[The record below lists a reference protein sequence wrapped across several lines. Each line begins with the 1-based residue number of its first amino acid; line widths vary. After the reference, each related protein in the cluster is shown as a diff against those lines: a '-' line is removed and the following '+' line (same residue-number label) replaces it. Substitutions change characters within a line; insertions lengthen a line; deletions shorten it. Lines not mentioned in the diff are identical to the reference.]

1 MNRNL
6 FIMTLVLSILS
17 GFLIISTAVS
27 EDFSRQSL
35 QTDLK
40 KSVES
45 LTMFQ
50 AKKFD
55 AHYRTPN
62 IEQIELLLQEQG
74 IPLEGTLSAEEK
86 IQTFKREWAKRNPT
100 TVNPQKLR
108 KLLEK
113 ERRGPIA
120 LMAIDAPITQ
130 FKSLVVPVE
139 FLGTDTFDQCGITVT
154 TSGPLHNEIA
164 QPGARDNNTVWYD
177 NTSPTLYNELYF
189 GVGPTAGVVVNHPNL
204 GAVDLRGNTMA
215 NYYLE
220 QSGGMFTPTGQIYPN
235 WLQAA
240 HSEGWYGADACTGG
254 GHNVRAHDL
263 VREVVDLIKADN
275 PNFAWQ
281 DFDADGDGIVDNF
294 TVIHA
299 GAGQEGGGGVQGA
312 FAIWSHASLLNYPT
326 GYLACTAGST
336 GCPARNIYVR
346 EYSMDPE
353 NIDVGVISE
362 EFGHAAFGLP
372 DIYATDTQASPSN
385 WAIFESGSW
394 NGPLGGMQPAPFP
407 LWARALIG
415 WSTPAE
421 VNYDTGPVSFKVGQH
436 SLPPKKTQ
444 SGIKINLPDQAVVI
458 DNKIGTGIGWWSD
471 KGNLLNQT
479 LTHSFNLASATAP
492 VFSFASYWSIEED
505 WDYGY
510 VEVSTNAGVDW
521 TILPDMYGILRN
533 TNPNGSNQGWGLTGE
548 GSGTLYFNLAAYA
561 GQQIDL
567 RLRYSTDMSSY
578 LDGWWVDTFYIT
590 DGATTLFYD
599 TVESGANG
607 WTADGWSFVPQ
618 TQYYPIYYLAEWRND
633 SGFDRGLKYPYQSV
647 YNNESTNEWEV
658 DRCAYSVPGMLLWL
672 RNSLH
677 SFDYT
682 LGDSFYVG
690 PSYGPKHA
698 LLVIDSHYWPMAW
711 SDWVYSDSG
720 APYRISNRCQ
730 PADSVFS
737 LTNTIPFTIRFGS
750 GTDILETKTFTAKPG
765 VSQFHDSLGY
775 YPGLW
780 FRPSDSYFWFWQREA
795 SAVIP
800 SLNSYTTSLTDI
812 DKSPYT
818 DLYGETICWVTDGCT
833 ILGTG
838 NPGDSDVQYG
848 LHIAVAKQD
857 KKGRWGQ
864 IAVWN
869 SQTLN
874 TLNVIADKSSVA
886 PGDDIKYTLV
896 VTNNSPVKQ
905 VFTVRSPIPVN
916 TTLKSGKGYDA
927 GSNSIVWTGIV
938 NPGKSKKGKFSVTI
952 SPFTAPG
959 TIIGNISTLTDDALG
974 GTASVNVMV
983 Q

>member
-1 MNRNL
+1 MYRKFFL
-6 FIMTLVLSILS
+6 LTLVSIIVLSFFS
-17 GFLIISTAVS
+17 ISLAVS
-27 EDFSRQSL
+27 SEVSSDVTFLPSVE
-35 QTDLK
+35 K
-40 KSVES
+40 KVES
-45 LTMFQ
+45 LGMFR

-55 AHYRTPN
+55 AHYRTPRV
-62 IEQIELLLQEQG
+62 EQIEQLLLDQG
-74 IPLEGTLSAEEK
+74 IPIGGKVSADEN
-86 IQTFKREWAKRNPT
+86 IQTFRREWAKRNPT

-108 KLLEK
+108 KLLDK
-113 ERRGPIA
+113 ERKGPIA
-120 LMAIDAPITQ
+120 RVALDAPITQ
-130 FKSLVVPVE
+130 FMSLVVPVE
-139 FLGTDTFDQCGITVT
+139 FTASDTFDHCGITVT
-154 TSGPLHNEIA
+154 TQGPLHNEIA
-164 QPGARDNNTVWYD
+164 QPGPRDNNTVWYND
-177 NTSPTLYNELYF
+177 TSPTLYNELYF
-189 GVGPTAGVVVNHPNL
+189 GVGPTAGVIVNHPKL
-204 GAVDLRGNTMA
+204 GSVDLRGNTMA
-215 NYYLE
+215 NYYIE
-220 QSGGMFTPTGQIYPN
+220 QSGGAFTPTGQIYPK

-240 HSEGWYGADACTGG
+240 HSEGWYGADGCPPSGS
-254 GHNVRAHDL
+254 HNVRAHDL
-263 VREVVDLIKADN
+263 VKEVVDLINTDN
-275 PNFAWQ
+275 PSFNWQ
-281 DFDADGDGIVDNF
+281 QFDADGDGIVDNF

-299 GAGQEGGGGVQGA
+299 GAGQEGGGGIQGA
-312 FAIWSHASLLNYPT
+312 YAIWSHASMIDYPT
-326 GYLACTAGST
+326 GKLACTAGTT

-353 NIDVGVISE
+353 NVDVGVISE

-421 VNYDTGPVSFKVGQH
+421 VDYDTGPVSFKVGQH

-444 SGIKINLPDQAVVI
+444 SGIKINLPDQIVAI
-458 DNKIGTGIGWWSD
+458 NNEIGTGTGWWSG
-471 KGNLLNQT
+471 KGNLLDYT
-479 LTHSFNLASATAP
+479 LTHSFNLASATTP
-492 VFSFASYWSIEED
+492 VLSFASYWIIEED

-510 VEVSTNAGVDW
+510 VEVSTNGGTSW
-521 TILPDMYGILRN
+521 TILPDMNGVLRN
-533 TNPNGSNQGWGLTGE
+533 TNPNGTNQGWGLTGS

-561 GQQIDL
+561 GQTIDL
-567 RLRYSTDMSSY
+567 RLRYSTDMAQY
-578 LDGWWVDTFYIT
+578 LDGWWVDTVYIT
-590 DGATTLFYD
+590 DGAATLFSD
-599 TVESGANG
+599 DVDSGANG

-682 LGDSFYVG
+682 LNDSTEAY
-690 PSYGPKHA
+690 PSWGPKHA
-698 LLVIDSHYWPMAW
+698 LLVVDSHYWPMAW
-711 SDWVYSDSG
+711 NNWVYSNSG

-730 PADSVFS
+730 PSDAVFS
-737 LTNTIPFTIRFGS
+737 RTNTTPFTIRFGS
-750 GTDILETKTFTAKPG
+750 GTDILETKTFESKTG

-780 FRPSDSYFWFWQREA
+780 YDGIDTFWYWQQEA
-795 SAVIP
+795 SAVVP
-800 SLNSYTTSLTDI
+800 AQGPYTTRITDLA
-812 DKSPYT
+812 KVPYT
-818 DLYGETICWVTDGCT
+818 GLYGNDMVTT

-838 NPGDSDVQYG
+838 NPGDSDVQFG

-874 TLNVIADKSSVA
+874 TLNVIADKANVA
-886 PGDDIKYTLV
+886 PGDVIKYTLV
-896 VTNNSPVKQ
+896 VANNSPIKQ
-905 VFTVRSPIPVN
+905 AFTVRSPVPAN
-916 TTLKSGKGYDA
+916 TTIKSGKGYDA
-927 GSNSIVWTGIV
+927 GSNSIVWTGV
-938 NPGKSKKGKFSVTI
+938 ANPGKSKKGKFSVTV
-952 SPFTAPG
+952 SPFTIPG

-983 Q
+983 E

>member
-421 VNYDTGPVSFKVGQH
+421 VNYDTGPVSFK
-436 SLPPKKTQ
+436 
-444 SGIKINLPDQAVVI
+444 
-458 DNKIGTGIGWWSD
+458 
-471 KGNLLNQT
+471 
-479 LTHSFNLASATAP
+479 
-492 VFSFASYWSIEED
+492 
-505 WDYGY
+505 
-510 VEVSTNAGVDW
+510 
-521 TILPDMYGILRN
+521 
-533 TNPNGSNQGWGLTGE
+533 
-548 GSGTLYFNLAAYA
+548 
-561 GQQIDL
+561 
-567 RLRYSTDMSSY
+567 
-578 LDGWWVDTFYIT
+578 
-590 DGATTLFYD
+590 
-599 TVESGANG
+599 
-607 WTADGWSFVPQ
+607 
-618 TQYYPIYYLAEWRND
+618 
-633 SGFDRGLKYPYQSV
+633 
-647 YNNESTNEWEV
+647 
-658 DRCAYSVPGMLLWL
+658 
-672 RNSLH
+672 
-677 SFDYT
+677 
-682 LGDSFYVG
+682 
-690 PSYGPKHA
+690 
-698 LLVIDSHYWPMAW
+698 
-711 SDWVYSDSG
+711 
-720 APYRISNRCQ
+720 
-730 PADSVFS
+730 
-737 LTNTIPFTIRFGS
+737 
-750 GTDILETKTFTAKPG
+750 
-765 VSQFHDSLGY
+765 
-775 YPGLW
+775 
-780 FRPSDSYFWFWQREA
+780 
-795 SAVIP
+795 
-800 SLNSYTTSLTDI
+800 
-812 DKSPYT
+812 
-818 DLYGETICWVTDGCT
+818 
-833 ILGTG
+833 
-838 NPGDSDVQYG
+838 
-848 LHIAVAKQD
+848 
-857 KKGRWGQ
+857 
-864 IAVWN
+864 
-869 SQTLN
+869 
-874 TLNVIADKSSVA
+874 
-886 PGDDIKYTLV
+886 
-896 VTNNSPVKQ
+896 
-905 VFTVRSPIPVN
+905 
-916 TTLKSGKGYDA
+916 
-927 GSNSIVWTGIV
+927 
-938 NPGKSKKGKFSVTI
+938 
-952 SPFTAPG
+952 
-959 TIIGNISTLTDDALG
+959 
-974 GTASVNVMV
+974 
-983 Q
+983 